1 MTCRTQTS
9 KDKSYMVYIMEE
21 TPFTKYYYIKNIC
34 LDPLN
39 ITEELLYFFC
49 LKYATGSAQSHLEYI
64 VPEFTKFSNNF
75 LRSQLL
81 GKIFID

>member
-1 MTCRTQTS
+1 
-9 KDKSYMVYIMEE
+9 MVYIMEE

-39 ITEELLYFFC
+39 ITKELLYFFC

-64 VPEFTKFSNNF
+64 VPEFTKFSNHSCKVVNF
-75 LRSQLL
+75 
-81 GKIFID
+81 GKNIYGVIPHIKVS